1 MSEYN
6 SILRDIKAVLKP
18 TGLPIE
24 TGIFNGKAPEEY
36 LVITPMNDL
45 FELYADNLP
54 QHEIQEARI
63 SLFTK
68 QNYMARKNE
77 IVGLIIAAD
86 FTITDRRYIGLER
99 DTSFHHFAIDV
110 AKEYGTFNL
119 IEKENA

>member
-6 SILRDIKAVLKP
+6 SILNDIKTVLNQI
-18 TGLPIE
+18 GIPIE
-24 TGIFNGKAPEEY
+24 TGIFSKQAPEEY

-54 QHEIQEARI
+54 LLEIQEARI

-68 QNYMARKNE
+68 HNYMARKNE
-77 IVGLIIAAD
+77 MVSLLLVAD

-99 DTSFHHFAIDV
+99 DTGFHHFAIDV
-110 AKEYGTFNL
+110 AKDYETKNV
-119 IEKENA
+119 

>member
-1 MSEYN
+1 MREYN
-6 SILRDIKAVLKP
+6 SILRDIKSVLKP

-63 SLFTK
+63 SLFTNR
-68 QNYMARKNE
+68 NYMAKKNE
-77 IVGLIIAAD
+77 IVSLLIAVD
-86 FTITDRRYIGLER
+86 FTITDRRYIGYER

-110 AKEYGTFNL
+110 AKEYVTL
-119 IEKENA
+119 

>member
-6 SILRDIKAVLKP
+6 SILKDIKAVLNQ

-77 IVGLIIAAD
+77 IVGLFIAAD
-86 FTITDRRYIGLER
+86 FAITDRRYIGLER
-99 DTSFHHFAIDV
+99 DTGFHHFAIDV
-110 AKEYGTFNL
+110 AKEYETF
-119 IEKENA
+119 